1 MITEYRYL
9 LDNNALGKIPR
20 HTSPALDSTVHAR
33 EGDWTLYFPSAS
45 PSGVSSAGPAPSMP
59 MTTTPIA
66 NHNLIATAA
75 QENRRVLDAI
85 EDRIGAS
92 R

>member
-1 MITEYRYL
+1 M
-9 LDNNALGKIPR
+9 
-20 HTSPALDSTVHAR
+20 
-33 EGDWTLYFPSAS
+33 
-45 PSGVSSAGPAPSMP
+45 SSAGPAPSMP